1 MGVYT
6 RRGANTSEDEKGMAI
21 RSQHP
26 ENEHNLALH
35 SRRKNCEAMNFIV
48 PLDK

>member
-26 ENEHNLALH
+26 ENDRLIH

>member
-6 RRGANTSEDEKGMAI
+6 GRGANTSEDEKGIAI

-26 ENEHNLALH
+26 ENEHLALH